1 MAEIALKGKMKV
13 KTLKAEFKKVFGA
26 TLRVYNDVTCRG
38 EYADDNATLA
48 SIRTEGAKGGE
59 FSVKGNMHIGNFEKK
74 VADLFGIGIQV
85 ANANDSE
92 LIDNNIT
99 LSQAATLSCAEN
111 KTNITE
117 SVVTDEETKK
127 KFSSQFAS
135 IAMRIAKLDEQVQ
148 KEELL
153 TIIKTAVN
161 EPELFDLETI
171 KTRCSV
177 EIKFD
182 SSLSIEEIA
191 SKVDKDSQETMWK
204 LLIPVGLAG
213 EELSMDTIETFLRL
227 ANLWNLDIP
236 FCVKYL
242 KNQISE
248 DNDET
253 LEELSHNYAIIANV
267 VANIDGEITPEE
279 LHAIMNMAEVMQLD
293 SIVVTLRLAME
304 HLGLT
309 DYESHSAIVR
319 KIAEQGWQDEM
330 MDAWIKIAL
339 SDFKLSQ
346 EELDLLN
353 GLCGILGI
361 DWDDCCESIQQVI
374 DEIEN
379 ATGNSVEIAE

>member
-1 MAEIALKGKMKV
+1 MKKQAIYDDYVITVEDNNSITVTYKGSECTTTKPVLRQLAEIVQFEYDANWNTQQLGNKLVTFLLSRSSNPQMK
-13 KTLKAEFKKVFGA
+13 
-26 TLRVYNDVTCRG
+26 
-38 EYADDNATLA
+38 
-48 SIRTEGAKGGE
+48 TETV
-59 FSVKGNMHIGNFEKK
+59 SNV
-74 VADLFGIGIQV
+74 D
-85 ANANDSE
+85 
-92 LIDNNIT
+92 
-99 LSQAATLSCAEN
+99 
-111 KTNITE
+111 TE
-117 SVVTDEETKK
+117 QKQ

-148 KEELL
+148 KEELI
-153 TIIKTAVN
+153 TIIKIAMN
-161 EPELFDLETI
+161 EPESLDLESV
-171 KTRCSV
+171 KSRCSLEV
-177 EIKFD
+177 KFD
-182 SSLSIEEIA
+182 SSLSLQELA
-191 SKVDKDSQETMWK
+191 STVEKDKQDMMWK
-204 LLIPVGLAG
+204 LLVPVGLAG
-213 EELSMDTIETFLRL
+213 EELSMDVIETFLRL
-227 ANLWNLDIP
+227 AKLWNLDIP
-236 FCVKYL
+236 ACVKYF

-248 DNDET
+248 DSDES
-253 LEELSHNYAIIANV
+253 LEEISHNYAIIANV
-267 VANIDGEITPEE
+267 VANIDGEITPTE
-279 LHAIMNMAEVMQLD
+279 LHTIMNMAEIYELD
-293 SIVVTLRLAME
+293 TIVVTLRLAME